1 MQCFCFDISFYCE
14 HKRRDLSGFR
24 RSSDD
29 GFFERHF
36 YEWFPWINIM
46 IHFDGVW
53 WNVRS
58 LRQIFARRISAR
70 RFRSSAQII
79 ETYCLEPGKTSKKGL
94 CIIYRIW
101 TVHGV
106 IEFSDRRCD
115 AIETARLNLIDEIST
130 DCASSKRKRDFA
142 WFPNRACY
150 ISRSPFFHF
159 PTSLT
164 MRRIFSYLY
173 ISRV

>member
-1 MQCFCFDISFYCE
+1 MLMQCFCFDISFYCE

-46 IHFDGVW
+46 IHFGGVW

-79 ETYCLEPGKTSKKGL
+79 ETYCVEPGKTSKKGL
-94 CIIYRIW
+94 W
-101 TVHGV
+101 HNLP
-106 IEFSDRRCD
+106 D
-115 AIETARLNLIDEIST
+115 LNLTRIYWILWST
-130 DCASSKRKRDFA
+130 LWRHRDRPFVFNWRDFH
-142 WFPNRACY
+142 WLGELKEKTRLCMIP
-150 ISRSPFFHF
+150 
-159 PTSLT
+159 
-164 MRRIFSYLY
+164 
-173 ISRV
+173 